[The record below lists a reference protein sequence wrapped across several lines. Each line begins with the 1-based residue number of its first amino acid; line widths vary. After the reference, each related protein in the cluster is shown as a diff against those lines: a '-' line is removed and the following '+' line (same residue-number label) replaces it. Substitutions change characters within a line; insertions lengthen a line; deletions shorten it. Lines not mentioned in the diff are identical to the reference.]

1 MAMGRIDW
9 PRQLIPDAM
18 EQVPLN
24 MASVANMAGDTL
36 PVLRQERPPAARGT
50 SRKMPS
56 SKSHAVWSDAIRS
69 TIALWLF
76 VLLVFLPRIIQ
87 RHTGDPWTSIILDC
101 VTVLVS
107 IGLALVMFLAS
118 RATIGLP
125 YWTRLPLR
133 AAAVLLFATINTLID
148 LLYQGWI
155 ADNIDQTWR
164 NLPTDFSRAYNSM
177 LNYIL
182 VFGVNMI
189 LFHVN
194 YARRAAIQQTRQL
207 AEAELAAQQ
216 AQLAA
221 LRYQLN
227 PHFLFNALN
236 SISALIVT
244 KRNDDAE
251 EMTEKLSSFLRSSL
265 NAEPSELIPLEDELA
280 LTEEYLDI
288 ESVRFGDRLA
298 IDISCA
304 DDACHALVP
313 GFLVQ
318 PLVENAVKHG
328 VARSTKPIEIGID
341 AQISGNALRIT
352 VANDI
357 AAEAMDDLPDS
368 EGAGVGIDN
377 VRDRLRAVFGKR
389 ASLTAGPVD
398 GRFIATISIPGV
410 TIAP

>member
-1 MAMGRIDW
+1 
-9 PRQLIPDAM
+9 
-18 EQVPLN
+18 
-24 MASVANMAGDTL
+24 
-36 PVLRQERPPAARGT
+36 
-50 SRKMPS
+50 
-56 SKSHAVWSDAIRS
+56 
-69 TIALWLF
+69 

-87 RHTGDPWTSIILDC
+87 RHSGDSWGSVLIDC
-101 VTVLVS
+101 ATIFVS
-107 IGLALVMFLAS
+107 IGFALLMFLTS
-118 RATIGLP
+118 KATVGLP

-133 AAAVLLFATINTLID
+133 AAAVLLFASLNTMVD
-148 LLYQGWI
+148 ALYQAWI
-155 ADNIDQTWR
+155 ANNLVETWR
-164 NLPTDFSRAYNSM
+164 DIPTDFSRYYASM

-182 VFGVNMI
+182 VYGVNMI

-194 YARRAAIQQTRQL
+194 YARRAAIQQERQL
-207 AEAELAAQQ
+207 AEAQVAAQQ

-265 NAEPSELIPLEDELA
+265 NAEPSELIPLDEELA
-280 LTEEYLDI
+280 LTEEYLSI
-288 ESVRFGDRLA
+288 ESVRFGDRLG
-298 IDISCA
+298 IDVHCA

-313 GFLVQ
+313 SFLVQ

-328 VARSTKPIEIGID
+328 VARSTTPVEI
-341 AQISGNALRIT
+341 QIKAELTGGALRIT

-357 AAEAMDDLPDS
+357 AKDETDDLPDS

-377 VRDRLRAVFGKR
+377 VRHRLNAVFGKR
-389 ASLTAGPVD
+389 ASLTAGPAGD
-398 GRFIATISIPGV
+398 RFVATISIPSV
-410 TIAP
+410 ALAP

>member
-1 MAMGRIDW
+1 MATT
-9 PRQLIPDAM
+9 
-18 EQVPLN
+18 
-24 MASVANMAGDTL
+24 ANMARDTL
-36 PVLRQERPPAARGT
+36 PNLRQERRPAARGP
-50 SRKMPS
+50 SRKMIS

-69 TIALWLF
+69 TVALWLF
-76 VLLVFLPRIIQ
+76 VLLVFMPRIIQ
-87 RHTGDPWTSIILDC
+87 RHIGDPWTSILLDC
-101 VTVLVS
+101 VTVLFS
-107 IGLALVMFLAS
+107 IGLAMVMFLTS
-118 RATIGLP
+118 KATVGLP

-133 AAAVLLFATINTLID
+133 AASVLFFASFNTVVD
-148 LLYQGWI
+148 LLYTGWI

-164 NLPTDFSRAYNSM
+164 NLPTDFSRAYNSL
-177 LNYIL
+177 LNYVL
-182 VFGVNMI
+182 VYGVNMI

-207 AEAELAAQQ
+207 AEAQLAAQQ

-244 KRNDDAE
+244 RRNEDAE
-251 EMTEKLSSFLRSSL
+251 EMTEKLSSFLRNSL

-288 ESVRFGDRLA
+288 ESVRFGDRLG
-298 IDISCA
+298 IDIRCA

-313 GFLVQ
+313 SFLVQ

-328 VARSTKPIEIGID
+328 VARSTKPIEIGIS
-341 AQISGNALRIT
+341 AEITAGALRIS

-357 AAEAMDDLPDS
+357 ADEATDDLPDS

-389 ASLTAGPVD
+389 ASLTAGPTD
-398 GRFIATISIPGV
+398 GRFVATISIPGV
-410 TIAP
+410 KLAP

>member
-1 MAMGRIDW
+1 
-9 PRQLIPDAM
+9 M
-18 EQVPLN
+18 EQRPVK
-24 MASVANMAGDTL
+24 MASLAHMAGDTL
-36 PVLRQERPPAARGT
+36 PDLRQERRPDDRGP

-56 SKSHAVWSDAIRS
+56 SKNHAVLSDALRS
-69 TIALWLF
+69 TVALWLF
-76 VLLVFLPRIIQ
+76 VLLVFLPAIIR
-87 RHTGDPWTSIILDC
+87 RHADEPWTGVALDC
-101 VTVLVS
+101 STILVS
-107 IGLALVMFLAS
+107 MGFAMLMFLTS

-133 AAAVLLFATINTLID
+133 AASVLFFASINTMFDLLF
-148 LLYQGWI
+148 QGWVGDHVTD
-155 ADNIDQTWR
+155 AWR
-164 NLPTDFSRAYNSM
+164 NLPADFSRAYSST

-194 YARRAAIQQTRQL
+194 YARRAAIQQERQL
-207 AEAELAAQQ
+207 AEARVTAQQ

-251 EMTEKLSSFLRSSL
+251 QMTEKLSSFLRSSL
-265 NAEPSELIPLEDELA
+265 NAEPSELVPLDEELA

-288 ESVRFGDRLA
+288 ESVRFGDRLGVA
-298 IDISCA
+298 VHCS

-313 GFLVQ
+313 SFLVQ

-328 VARSTKPIEIGID
+328 VARSVERVEIGIEAEMKD
-341 AQISGNALRIT
+341 GTLRIT
-352 VANDI
+352 VTNSIWMGTALN
-357 AAEAMDDLPDS
+357 LPDAS
-368 EGAGVGIDN
+368 GTGVGIEN
-377 VRDRLRAVFGKR
+377 VRHRLQAVFGKR
-389 ASLTAGPVD
+389 ATLTAGPVD
-398 GRFIATISIPGV
+398 DRFVATISIPNV
-410 TIAP
+410 TMAS

>member
-1 MAMGRIDW
+1 MD
-9 PRQLIPDAM
+9 D
-18 EQVPLN
+18 VSVN
-24 MASVANMAGDTL
+24 MLAPANMARDTL
-36 PVLRQERPPAARGT
+36 PFLRQERRPVVRGPR
-50 SRKMPS
+50 RKMPS

-69 TIALWLF
+69 TVALWLF
-76 VLLVFLPRIIQ
+76 VLLVFLPRIVQ
-87 RHTGDPWTSIILDC
+87 RHSGDSWSSVLIDC
-101 VTVLVS
+101 ATILVS
-107 IGLALVMFLAS
+107 ISFALLMFLTS

-125 YWTRLPLR
+125 YWTRLPVRGASVLFF
-133 AAAVLLFATINTLID
+133 AALNTMVD
-148 LLYQGWI
+148 ALYQAWI
-155 ADNIDQTWR
+155 ADNLVAAWR
-164 NLPTDFSRAYNSM
+164 AIPTDFDRYYVSM

-182 VFGVNMI
+182 VYGVNMI

-194 YARRAAIQQTRQL
+194 YARRAAIQQERQL
-207 AEAELAAQQ
+207 ADAQVAAQQ

-265 NAEPSELIPLEDELA
+265 NAEPSELIPLDEELA
-280 LTEEYLDI
+280 LTEEYLAI
-288 ESVRFGDRLA
+288 ESVRFGDRLG
-298 IDISCA
+298 IDIRCS

-313 GFLVQ
+313 SFLVQ

-328 VARSTKPIEIGID
+328 VARSTAPVEIAID
-341 AQISGNALRIT
+341 AELSGSALRIT

-357 AAEAMDDLPDS
+357 APGDPDDLPDA

-377 VRDRLRAVFGKR
+377 VRHRLQAVFGRR
-389 ASLTAGPVD
+389 ASLIAGPT
-398 GRFIATISIPGV
+398 GERFVATISIPNV
-410 TIAP
+410 TLAP